1 MIKKVGKNTILILVT
16 NIANGIYALSF
27 LFRISVSI
35 WLLVDHDSIVHLQCV
50 SCMNNTAGFATLT
63 FMKHFICE
71 LLPLSAIFTLQLFTI
86 RKAKHAKLRN
96 TGQVQGSSLTN
107 SIDENEVLN
116 DHSFLL
122 SPGNDLGNVNATAMN
137 SKRSKSN
144 EGQKAI
150 DLFTDT
156 ESHTGFTSKG
166 GSPKHSHEQYSN
178 SEVSHR
184 CNEQNLMPYQ
194 DGYERGRQ
202 FQSISRNRKQTMD
215 EPIYKIE
222 LIGDDEENELS
233 QQRKMRPSD
242 YIDSFARS

>member
-1 MIKKVGKNTILILVT
+1 MLFELILIYFVVLSDEIFTIVAYIILLVALIFNAVQERKFMIKKVGKNTILILVT
-16 NIANGIYALSF
+16 NIANSIYALSF

-50 SCMNNTAGFATLT
+50 SCMHNTAGFATLI

-96 TGQVQGSSLTN
+96 TAHIQGSSLTN

-122 SPGNDLGNVNATAMN
+122 SPGNDLGNVNATALN

-144 EGQKAI
+144 EG
-150 DLFTDT
+150 
-156 ESHTGFTSKG
+156 
-166 GSPKHSHEQYSN
+166 
-178 SEVSHR
+178 
-184 CNEQNLMPYQ
+184 
-194 DGYERGRQ
+194 
-202 FQSISRNRKQTMD
+202 
-215 EPIYKIE
+215 
-222 LIGDDEENELS
+222 
-233 QQRKMRPSD
+233 
-242 YIDSFARS
+242 